1 MASGT
6 TPKNI
11 KASLYIDGK
20 PAEASLKNIQQVART
35 LERELQQLTIGTEA
49 WNRKMAEVQAHRRYL
64 REVQD
69 EVRGV
74 GGAFAQMREELGKFG
89 SLAAGYLGF
98 QFITSQFQ
106 GIIAGNAKLS
116 DSLADMRRAI
126 GLSEAG
132 VLDLDRSL
140 GKLDTRTSKADL
152 RGIAVIAGKL
162 GVARGQILSFV
173 EATDKLTVALGDE
186 LGNSDQITTQ
196 LGKILNVFDG
206 KVTGDNITRLGNAM
220 VGLAN
225 AGVASAGF
233 VTDFT
238 QRLAP
243 MADIANLGLGATM
256 ALGAGIEELGG
267 RSESASTAVTKL
279 LNDIA
284 SDLPAA
290 AKIANVPLKE
300 FTKLFADE
308 PQAALL
314 KYSAGLVANK
324 DAFSDVAAS
333 LKDAGE
339 EGARVISTIAMLGNN
354 TQFFTDKVAFA
365 NNLLTDSTLINEAFA
380 LKNQTLGAEV
390 DKVGKEFNKL
400 GTNTTLVN
408 MLTRLVFLTSD
419 TIKWFGRNSAAI
431 ATLMKLVTIAAVAW
445 GTYRIY
451 LMLANSSLGSLI
463 INLVKGETV
472 MALSRTATIALAGVQ
487 ALLAGNMTKA
497 AQAMRLLNVTMAA
510 NPVGAVLAAIVA
522 ITTAIVLFSG
532 SVTNA
537 AKIQQNFN
545 DIQNETLKATTEE
558 KNKINSLLSV
568 LRDEHSTRAQKFATI
583 KQLRD
588 IMPAYLKDY
597 SDEEILAGKATSA
610 IMAYV
615 AAVEQRA
622 KAEATG
628 KKLASID
635 GDIADID
642 TRLKNGYNASATF
655 GEVVKSNL
663 LSGIYMGGNSWAA
676 ELKEKKAALLAQQ
689 KELRDSLFKETQKTL
704 GENTGGVNA
713 DPNVKSLDSLKKKL
727 EELTIARNQAALG
740 SKEFLKLTAEMK
752 AIQAEIDKYDPSK
765 NKSANNK
772 AQTEKDKAKSAFD
785 KIKEETKKLNAFTQA
800 EQKSANEKE
809 VSQTEDKYNALIAKE
824 VAFRNMKGATPEQKK
839 ASLANEQD
847 IANQRK
853 VAVDELRVRQENE
866 MLVKINN
873 LRTKFADLHESE
885 LQKQANDINK
895 FYDDLERENL
905 GNEKAIS
912 ALKTSRQK
920 EINAAELREKER
932 LEKEKSELEA
942 KYGTLG
948 GSKAQNRLAEIN
960 RQYDEEI
967 IALKA
972 KFSRQLQATKAFQDA
987 LALIENNRQAAI
999 RAETK
1004 STEQD
1009 KRDFQIAMAQEVSN
1023 AAFTIVSNGEQA
1035 KLDRT
1040 LKMLDTQRTAE
1051 LDNKDLTEEQKN
1063 QINAKYDA
1071 QIKEEKIK
1079 AFKAEQALSITQ
1091 ALVNGALAVTKVMA
1105 QTGILSPFAI
1115 PAIIA
1120 GTALQI
1126 GIIAAQKPPEYAE
1139 GGMTNSD
1146 PAGYVSSATVFNNSA
1161 SGRPFVAGEK
1171 GKEWIA
1177 PNWMVTNPRYANII
1191 GSLEIARKEKRIYA
1205 MGGFNDGNTN
1215 TTAQYSNPEYNFSK
1229 LENMITA
1236 FIQEQ
1241 SRFNR
1246 LPIVNDYS
1254 VKEDYERKLQN
1265 DRAAQI
1271 S

>member
-6 TPKNI
+6 TPKSI

-126 GLSEAG
+126 GLSEAA
-132 VLDLDRSL
+132 VLDLDRGL

-445 GTYRIY
+445 GTYRVY
-451 LMLANSSLGSLI
+451 LMLANSALGSLI

-522 ITTAIVLFSG
+522 VTTAIVLFSG

-655 GEVVKSNL
+655 GEIVKSNL

-704 GENTGGVNA
+704 VENTGGVNV

-752 AIQAEIDKYDPSK
+752 AIQAEIDKYSPSGQ
-765 NKSANNK
+765 K
-772 AQTEKDKAKSAFD
+772 AQTKKEESDKSKAKTAFE
-785 KIKEETKKLNAFTQA
+785 KLQEEIRKTNMFTLA

-809 VSQTEDKYNALIAKE
+809 VAQVEEKYNLLIAKE
-824 VAFRNMKGATPEQKK
+824 IAFRKMKGATPEQKK
-839 ASLANEQD
+839 ASEQNELD
-847 IANQRK
+847 ITNERK
-853 VAVDELRVRQENE
+853 VAVSNLRLRQEKE
-866 MLVKINN
+866 LYQKLSD
-873 LRTKFADLHESE
+873 LRTRLTDVHETE
-885 LQKQANDINK
+885 LQKQKDIINK
-895 FYDDLERENL
+895 AFDEEVKKNE
-905 GNEKAIS
+905 GNAKLI
-912 ALKTSRQK
+912 Q
-920 EINAAELREKER
+920 EINSRRDKFISEAELREKER
-932 LEKEKSELEA
+932 LEKAKAEIESKYETLAGTTPENRLAKINKQYDDELEA
-942 KYGTLG
+942 LKAAFKGKITATKEFNDAIAAIEKNRVAAITHEEVEQK
-948 GSKAQNRLAEIN
+948 SKANEILLTGIKTTAETS
-960 RQYDEEI
+960 
-967 IALKA
+967 
-972 KFSRQLQATKAFQDA
+972 FSLM
-987 LALIENNRQAAI
+987 ENNRNAETNATIRALENQRAAELENKNLTDEQKEEINKRYDERVKVEKRKAFEAEKQAAI
-999 RAETK
+999 A
-1004 STEQD
+1004 QALINGA
-1009 KRDFQIAMAQEVSN
+1009 IAM
-1023 AAFTIVSNGEQA
+1023 
-1035 KLDRT
+1035 
-1040 LKMLDTQRTAE
+1040 
-1051 LDNKDLTEEQKN
+1051 
-1063 QINAKYDA
+1063 
-1071 QIKEEKIK
+1071 
-1079 AFKAEQALSITQ
+1079 
-1091 ALVNGALAVTKVMA
+1091 TKVSA
-1105 QTGILSPFAI
+1105 QTGILTFAFSPLVAI
-1115 PAIIA
+1115 A
-1120 GTALQI
+1120 T
-1126 GIIAAQKPPEYAE
+1126 AAQVALIASQAPPEYAE

-1146 PAGYVSSATVFNNSA
+1146 PAGYVSNATVFNNSA

-1191 GSLEIARKEKRIYA
+1191 GSLEVARKEKRMYA
-1205 MGGFNDGNTN
+1205 MGGFNNENTS
-1215 TTAQYSNPEYNFSK
+1215 TTAQNSKSEYNFSR
-1229 LENMITA
+1229 LENMITD

-1241 SRFNR
+1241 SRFNH
-1246 LPIVNDYS
+1246 LPIINDYS